1 MKERRDTKSDTKL
14 SNEESDKKSDDAAR
28 KTYKEIVLIEIRK
41 EAELDDYKIKG
52 CIRSIQRR
60 GRRRKTNAKAVR
72 SGADVRTGQEE

>member
-1 MKERRDTKSDTKL
+1 MKEQSVIKKDTKP
-14 SNEESDKKSDDAAR
+14 SNEESDKKLDNAAG

-60 GRRRKTNAKAVR
+60 GRR
-72 SGADVRTGQEE
+72 

>member
-1 MKERRDTKSDTKL
+1 MKEQSVIKKDTEL
-14 SNEESDKKSDDAAR
+14 SNEESDKKLDNAAR

-60 GRRRKTNAKAVR
+60 GRR
-72 SGADVRTGQEE
+72 

>member
-1 MKERRDTKSDTKL
+1 MKEQSDTKKDTKL
-14 SNEESDKKSDDAAR
+14 SNEENDKKLDDAAR

-60 GRRRKTNAKAVR
+60 GRR
-72 SGADVRTGQEE
+72 

>member
-1 MKERRDTKSDTKL
+1 MKEQSDTKKDTKP
-14 SNEESDKKSDDAAR
+14 SNEESDKKLDDAAR

-60 GRRRKTNAKAVR
+60 GRR
-72 SGADVRTGQEE
+72 

>member
-14 SNEESDKKSDDAAR
+14 SNEESDKKLDNAAR

-52 CIRSIQRR
+52 CIRSIRRR
-60 GRRRKTNAKAVR
+60 GRR
-72 SGADVRTGQEE
+72 

>member
-1 MKERRDTKSDTKL
+1 MKEQRDTKKDTKP
-14 SNEESDKKSDDAAR
+14 SNEESDKKLDEAAR

-60 GRRRKTNAKAVR
+60 GRR
-72 SGADVRTGQEE
+72 

>member
-1 MKERRDTKSDTKL
+1 MKEQSVIKSDTKL
-14 SNEESDKKSDDAAR
+14 SNEESDKKLDNAAR

-60 GRRRKTNAKAVR
+60 GRR
-72 SGADVRTGQEE
+72 

>member
-1 MKERRDTKSDTKL
+1 MKERSVIKKDTKL
-14 SNEESDKKSDDAAR
+14 SNEENDKKLDEAAR

-60 GRRRKTNAKAVR
+60 GRW
-72 SGADVRTGQEE
+72 

>member
-1 MKERRDTKSDTKL
+1 MKEQSVIKKDTKL
-14 SNEESDKKSDDAAR
+14 SNEESDKKLDDAAR

-60 GRRRKTNAKAVR
+60 GRR
-72 SGADVRTGQEE
+72 

>member
-14 SNEESDKKSDDAAR
+14 SNEESDKKLDDAAR

-60 GRRRKTNAKAVR
+60 GRR
-72 SGADVRTGQEE
+72 

>member
-1 MKERRDTKSDTKL
+1 MKEQSVTKKDTKL
-14 SNEESDKKSDDAAR
+14 SNEESDKKLDNAAR

-60 GRRRKTNAKAVR
+60 GRR
-72 SGADVRTGQEE
+72 

>member
-1 MKERRDTKSDTKL
+1 MKEQSDTKKDTKL
-14 SNEESDKKSDDAAR
+14 SNEESDKKLDDAAK

-60 GRRRKTNAKAVR
+60 GRR
-72 SGADVRTGQEE
+72 

>member
-1 MKERRDTKSDTKL
+1 MKEQSVIKKDTKL
-14 SNEESDKKSDDAAR
+14 SNEESDKKLDNAAR

-60 GRRRKTNAKAVR
+60 GRR
-72 SGADVRTGQEE
+72 

>member
-1 MKERRDTKSDTKL
+1 MKERRDTKRDTKL
-14 SNEESDKKSDDAAR
+14 SNEENDKKLDEAAR

-60 GRRRKTNAKAVR
+60 GRR
-72 SGADVRTGQEE
+72 

>member
-14 SNEESDKKSDDAAR
+14 SNEENDKKLDNAAR

-60 GRRRKTNAKAVR
+60 GRR
-72 SGADVRTGQEE
+72 

>member
-1 MKERRDTKSDTKL
+1 MKEQSVTKKDTKP
-14 SNEESDKKSDDAAR
+14 SNEESDKKLDDATR

-60 GRRRKTNAKAVR
+60 SRR
-72 SGADVRTGQEE
+72 

>member
-1 MKERRDTKSDTKL
+1 MKERSVIKKDTKP
-14 SNEESDKKSDDAAR
+14 SNEESDKKLDDAAR

-60 GRRRKTNAKAVR
+60 GRR
-72 SGADVRTGQEE
+72 

>member
-1 MKERRDTKSDTKL
+1 MKEQSDTKKDTKL
-14 SNEESDKKSDDAAR
+14 SNEESDKKLDDAAR

-60 GRRRKTNAKAVR
+60 SRR
-72 SGADVRTGQEE
+72 

>member
-1 MKERRDTKSDTKL
+1 MKEQSDTKKDTKP
-14 SNEESDKKSDDAAR
+14 SNEESDKKLDNAAR

-60 GRRRKTNAKAVR
+60 GRR
-72 SGADVRTGQEE
+72 

>member
-1 MKERRDTKSDTKL
+1 MKERRDTKNDTKL
-14 SNEESDKKSDDAAR
+14 SNEESDKKLDNAAR

-60 GRRRKTNAKAVR
+60 GRR
-72 SGADVRTGQEE
+72 

>member
-1 MKERRDTKSDTKL
+1 MKERRDTKKDTKP
-14 SNEESDKKSDDAAR
+14 SNEESDKKLDNAAR

-60 GRRRKTNAKAVR
+60 GRR
-72 SGADVRTGQEE
+72 

>member
-1 MKERRDTKSDTKL
+1 MKEQSDTKKDTKP
-14 SNEESDKKSDDAAR
+14 SNEESDKKLDDAVR

-60 GRRRKTNAKAVR
+60 GRR
-72 SGADVRTGQEE
+72 

>member
-1 MKERRDTKSDTKL
+1 MKERRDTKSDTKP
-14 SNEESDKKSDDAAR
+14 SNEESDKKLDNAAR

-60 GRRRKTNAKAVR
+60 GRR
-72 SGADVRTGQEE
+72 

>member
-14 SNEESDKKSDDAAR
+14 SNEESDKKLDDATR

-41 EAELDDYKIKG
+41 EAELDDYMIKG

-60 GRRRKTNAKAVR
+60 GRR
-72 SGADVRTGQEE
+72 

>member
-1 MKERRDTKSDTKL
+1 MKEQSVIKSDTKL
-14 SNEESDKKSDDAAR
+14 SNEESDKKLDDAAR

-60 GRRRKTNAKAVR
+60 GRR
-72 SGADVRTGQEE
+72 

>member
-1 MKERRDTKSDTKL
+1 MKEQSDTKKDTKP
-14 SNEESDKKSDDAAR
+14 SNEERDKKLDNAAR

-60 GRRRKTNAKAVR
+60 GRSKRRTR
-72 SGADVRTGQEE
+72 QEIN

>member
-1 MKERRDTKSDTKL
+1 MKEQSVIKKDTKP
-14 SNEESDKKSDDAAR
+14 SNEESDKKLDNAVR

-60 GRRRKTNAKAVR
+60 GRR
-72 SGADVRTGQEE
+72 